1 MKLIRQSVT
10 TFTLLS
16 SILGLAIAEDILYS
30 DRRLDK
36 RYIDSNGNW
45 NMCKSGHETRL

>member
-1 MKLIRQSVT
+1 MKLRRQSVA

-16 SILGLAIAEDILYS
+16 SIIGLAIAEDVLYS

-45 NMCKSGHETRL
+45 NMCKSGDETSL